1 VRSKRKKART
11 AQSTHQ
17 KEPQKAFEHR
27 PFEQLVHHQKDL
39 NEDKTSVQSGSS
51 PDVKPEETD
60 QQLFQRAMEGV
71 VPLSDNRRKIVKSP
85 SSKGSLAPE
94 VPEHGTQVKDYLAS
108 LVDGSEAWDV
118 SFSDEYIEGAVSG
131 VSPKIMRRL
140 KRGEFS
146 IQDYIDLH
154 GLTKKEAESAVNGF
168 LLQSYQRDLRCVLIV
183 HGRGLG
189 SADQRP
195 AIKSE
200 LPVWLRRG
208 PLKRIV
214 LAFVTARPYDGG
226 AGASYILLRKRQL
239 KS

>member
-1 VRSKRKKART
+1 MRSKRKKART
-11 AQSTHQ
+11 GQATHRKEVQ
-17 KEPQKAFEHR
+17 KTFLHR
-27 PFEQLVHHQKDL
+27 PFEGLLYHQKDVGD
-39 NEDKTSVQSGSS
+39 DKQPVQSGSR
-51 PDVKPEETD
+51 PDVTPEETD

-71 VPLSDNRRKIVKSP
+71 VPLADDRRKIVKPPGNKERLSP
-85 SSKGSLAPE
+85 EITDHSKK
-94 VPEHGTQVKDYLAS
+94 VKDYLAS
-108 LVDGSEAWDV
+108 LVNESAAWDI

-131 VSPKIMRRL
+131 VGPKIMRRL

-154 GLTKKEAESAVNGF
+154 GLTRKEAETAVNDF

-195 AIKSE
+195 AIKTE

-208 PLKRIV
+208 ALKRIV
-214 LAFVTARPYDGG
+214 LAFVTSRPYDGG
-226 AGASYILLRKRQL
+226 AGAIYVLLRKR
-239 KS
+239 

>member
-11 AQSTHQ
+11 GQSRHR

-27 PFEQLVHHQKDL
+27 PFEQLVHHQRDL
-39 NEDKTSVQSGSS
+39 TEDKTPVQSGSR

-60 QQLFQRAMEGV
+60 QQLFQKAMKDV
-71 VPLSDNRRKIVKSP
+71 VPLADNRRKIVKSP
-85 SSKGSLAPE
+85 PE
-94 VPEHGTQVKDYLAS
+94 VSDQGTQVKDYLAS
-108 LVDGSEAWDV
+108 LVNGSVAWDV
-118 SFSDEYIEGAVSG
+118 SFSDEYIEGSVSG

-154 GLTKKEAESAVNGF
+154 GLTKKEAESAVNAF

-189 SADQRP
+189 STDQRP
-195 AIKSE
+195 AIKTE

-208 PLKRIV
+208 ALKRIV

-226 AGASYILLRKRQL
+226 AGAIYVLLRKR
-239 KS
+239 

>member
-1 VRSKRKKART
+1 MRSKRKKART
-11 AQSTHQ
+11 GQPRHR
-17 KEPQKAFEHR
+17 KEAQKAFAHR
-27 PFEQLVHHQKDL
+27 PFEQLVHNQTDL
-39 NEDKTSVQSGSS
+39 TEDNTPVQSGSR

-71 VPLSDNRRKIVKSP
+71 VPLADNRRKIVKSP
-85 SSKGSLAPE
+85 GDKGSLPLE
-94 VPEHGTQVKDYLAS
+94 VPDQGAQVKEYLES
-108 LVDGSEAWDV
+108 LVNGAAAWDV

-183 HGRGLG
+183 HGRGLR
-189 SADQRP
+189 STDQRP
-195 AIKSE
+195 AIKTE

-208 PLKRIV
+208 ALKRIV

-226 AGASYILLRKRQL
+226 AGAIYVLLRKR
-239 KS
+239 

>member
-1 VRSKRKKART
+1 MRSKRKKTRTERAR
-11 AQSTHQ
+11 HRKEEQ
-17 KEPQKAFEHR
+17 KEFLHR
-27 PFEQLVHHQKDL
+27 PFEVLLHQQKDST
-39 NEDKTSVQSGSS
+39 EDKVPVESGSR
-51 PDVKPEETD
+51 PAVKPKETD
-60 QQLFQRAMEGV
+60 QQLFQKAMEGV
-71 VPLSDNRRKIVKSP
+71 VPLADNRRKIVESP
-85 SSKGSLAPE
+85 GDKARLQPE
-94 VPEHGTQVKDYLAS
+94 GLDHSAKVKDYLAS
-108 LVDGSEAWDV
+108 LVNESAAWDI

-131 VSPKIMRRL
+131 VGPKIMRRL

-154 GLTKKEAESAVNGF
+154 GLTRKEAESAVNGF

-208 PLKRIV
+208 ALKRIV

-226 AGASYILLRKRQL
+226 AGAIYVLLRKR
-239 KS
+239 

>member
-1 VRSKRKKART
+1 VRSRRKKARADRAT
-11 AQSTHQ
+11 HRKEAQNT
-17 KEPQKAFEHR
+17 FLHR
-27 PFEQLVHHQKDL
+27 PFEGLLYHQKDL
-39 NEDKTSVQSGSS
+39 SDDKEAVQSASR
-51 PDVKPEETD
+51 PDVKPEESD

-71 VPLSDNRRKIVKSP
+71 VPLADNRKKIVRSP
-85 SSKGSLAPE
+85 GDQERVSPEISDHNTLGKDHLAN
-94 VPEHGTQVKDYLAS
+94 
-108 LVDGSEAWDV
+108 LVNDSAAWDI

-154 GLTKKEAESAVNGF
+154 GLTKKEAEAAVNEF

-195 AIKSE
+195 AIKTE
-200 LPVWLRRG
+200 LPVWMRRG
-208 PLKRIV
+208 ALKRIV

-226 AGASYILLRKRQL
+226 AGAIYVLLRKR
-239 KS
+239 

>member
-1 VRSKRKKART
+1 M
-11 AQSTHQ
+11 
-17 KEPQKAFEHR
+17 P
-27 PFEQLVHHQKDL
+27 
-39 NEDKTSVQSGSS
+39 VQSGSR
-51 PDVKPEETD
+51 PDVKPKETD
-60 QQLFQRAMEGV
+60 QQLFQMAMDGV
-71 VPLSDNRRKIVKSP
+71 VPLADNRRKIVKSP
-85 SSKGSLAPE
+85 GDKERLSSE
-94 VPEHGTQVKDYLAS
+94 VLDHSTKVKDYLAS
-108 LVDGSEAWDV
+108 LVNESEAWDI

-131 VSPKIMRRL
+131 VGPKIMRRL

-154 GLTKKEAESAVNGF
+154 GLTRKEAESAVNGF

-195 AIKSE
+195 AIKTE

-208 PLKRIV
+208 ALKRIV

-226 AGASYILLRKRQL
+226 AGAIYVLLRKR
-239 KS
+239 